1 MATAT
6 KLNLNTTEKS
16 VDISSEFPEL
26 GELGE
31 CEPCRFVLA
40 NSLTAAPDLLVF
52 FSFYLTIYLL
62 AHFLIFNNWTSKL
75 RPEAASCLISYFHG
89 SPAVFLAG
97 KALLSDQNRG
107 FASTNTTFQTLIL
120 DYSIAYFLMDLIHY
134 LLFYPSDIL
143 FIAHHLATLFVFMTC
158 RFVVF
163 HGAYAVL
170 MLLIIVE
177 VTSFCQNTWTLA
189 CARRKDSEFADKSFK
204 YTIDVEDHD
213 DAKIVIFNK
222 YYPIIDIKDSLSA
235 EQLSELSKS
244 CFGNLLKMLHFKF
257 QHQRIHNLLI
267 RQLKQPNSNEPW
279 IGVRGVILKLG

>member
-1 MATAT
+1 MET
-6 KLNLNTTEKS
+6 LIPPL
-16 VDISSEFPEL
+16 
-26 GELGE
+26 
-31 CEPCRFVLA
+31 
-40 NSLTAAPDLLVF
+40 PDLLVF

-62 AHFLIFNNWTSKL
+62 AHFLIFNNWSSNL

-107 FASTNTTFQTLIL
+107 FASTNTTFQTLVL

-170 MLLIIVE
+170 VLLIIAE

-189 CARRKDSEFADKSFK
+189 CARRKDSEFADKVF
-204 YTIDVEDHD
+204 DVLSPPFYALYSVVRGFVGPWFLYQMGAFYYSGKAGDLIPTWVWGSWVSVVFM
-213 DAKIVIFNK
+213 AILVSIVWIFNLWVALYK
-222 YYPIIDIKDSLSA
+222 
-235 EQLSELSKS
+235 ERTR
-244 CFGNLLKMLHFKF
+244 KF
-257 QHQRIHNLLI
+257 ET
-267 RQLKQPNSNEPW
+267 K
-279 IGVRGVILKLG
+279 VR

>member
-1 MATAT
+1 MQH
-6 KLNLNTTEKS
+6 KHGILHFPFLVLS
-16 VDISSEFPEL
+16 PLVISPITYS
-26 GELGE
+26 
-31 CEPCRFVLA
+31 R
-40 NSLTAAPDLLVF
+40 DLLVF

-107 FASTNTTFQTLIL
+107 FASTNTTFQTLVL

-170 MLLIIVE
+170 VLLIIAE

-189 CARRKDSEFADKSFK
+189 CARRKDSEFADK
-204 YTIDVEDHD
+204 
-213 DAKIVIFNK
+213 
-222 YYPIIDIKDSLSA
+222 
-235 EQLSELSKS
+235 
-244 CFGNLLKMLHFKF
+244 
-257 QHQRIHNLLI
+257 
-267 RQLKQPNSNEPW
+267 
-279 IGVRGVILKLG
+279 VILCEPCRFEPCRFVLANSLTVKACRAGPVTGRLRLSDC